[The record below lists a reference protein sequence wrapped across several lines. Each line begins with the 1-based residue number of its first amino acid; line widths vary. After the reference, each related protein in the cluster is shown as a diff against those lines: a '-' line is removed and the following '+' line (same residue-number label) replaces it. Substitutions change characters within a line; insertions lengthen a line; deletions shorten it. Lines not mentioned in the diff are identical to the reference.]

1 MRPYAAKTAGVPLR
15 FEYEMAT
22 GAFTYSWAVL
32 PSGAGSTGT
41 GEDGDPE
48 SEPVRLPTVH
58 APPLKGH
65 VPVLA
70 RETEIF
76 VPARLA
82 RGRRLIVEGLSDGD
96 AYTYDAARQTLF
108 ILPAVHSSELV
119 SGGGGARAQTRTVRV
134 RFDPP
139 VGGEQPNDFW
149 SDFAGPVGAVSVVLL
164 ALVAYYLL
172 V

>member
-1 MRPYAAKTAGVPLR
+1 MRPYAAKTAGVPLL

-32 PSGAGSTGT
+32 PSGAGCTGT
-41 GEDGDPE
+41 GEDDPE
-48 SEPVRLPTVH
+48 GELSRLPSVH
-58 APPLKGH
+58 APPLTGH
-65 VPVLA
+65 VPLLA

-82 RGRRLIVEGLSDGD
+82 RGRRLIVEGLSDDD

-108 ILPAVHSSELV
+108 ILPAVQSSESV
-119 SGGGGARAQTRTVRV
+119 SGSGGARAQTRTVRV

-139 VGGEQPNDFW
+139 VGGEQPNDLW
-149 SDFAGPVGAVSVVLL
+149 SDFAGPVGAVSVALL

-172 V
+172 A